1 MLAEVRFFSVV
12 FDEGGFVIE
21 EIEVARGTSHE
32 ELDNPLR
39 PRRMV
44 GDLGDAIRWDLRGTE
59 LLLEHR
65 IQGNA
70 SKASPGGLE

>member
-1 MLAEVRFFSVV
+1 
-12 FDEGGFVIE
+12 
-21 EIEVARGTSHE
+21 
-32 ELDNPLR
+32 
-39 PRRMV
+39 MV